1 MYIEDVRKLFE
12 YYRLLGE
19 KTFDQLTEE
28 QMFWQFNSES
38 NSIATIIKHLSGNML
53 SRWTDFLTTD
63 GEKEWRNRDSEFEIG
78 IETKEEILT
87 LWEKGWRCLFDS
99 LNSLTENDL
108 SKIVCI
114 RNQEHSVLQAI
125 NRQLAHYPYHIGQI
139 VYIGKMV
146 CNENWKTLSIPKG
159 RSNEFNST
167 MLTEQK
173 KGKHFTDK

>member
-28 QMFWQFNSES
+28 QMFWKYNSES

-78 IETKEEILT
+78 IESKEEILK

-99 LNSLTENDL
+99 LNSLTDNDL
-108 SKIVCI
+108 SKIVFI
-114 RNQEHSVLQAI
+114 RNQEHSVLRAI

-139 VYIGKMV
+139 VYVGKMV

-159 RSNEFNST
+159 GSNEFNSE